1 MQNLTCHLQDF
12 CFSAPAEDREGRAVQ
27 PTGAEGLSR
36 LGDGGKIVCFTIHIV
51 NLHASELRSLMIH
64 FQMIHQLIPAPNYP
78 PAHSARD
85 KMLEVVNSFPQES
98 FLSIFVGRQKF
109 RSFILS
115 AMMDTEVY
123 KIWCDKRDQNISST
137 KSNILKKK
145 TKYFYI

>member
-1 MQNLTCHLQDF
+1 MQNLTCHLQDY
-12 CFSAPAEDREGRAVQ
+12 CFSAPAEDRESRAVQ

-85 KMLEVVNSFPQES
+85 KMLEVVNSFLLLCVKDTRAKTTGK
-98 FLSIFVGRQKF
+98 FLVNICWQ
-109 RSFILS
+109 
-115 AMMDTEVY
+115 AEVY
-123 KIWCDKRDQNISST
+123 VLHPQCHDG
-137 KSNILKKK
+137 
-145 TKYFYI
+145 Y